1 MFIFLSIK
9 HSKCQRYSLQ
19 WIRFNIDLP
28 SNVVPM
34 ISGRRKALYSECP
47 RCFLLL
53 LLPFLVHSPFHVLVE
68 PTENRKYIRKYPSI
82 LNCIIN
88 ITLRNLYYAQ
98 FYMVYIFNKET
109 KYIIETST
117 NAWKKH
123 DHSIHDISYDSGR
136 IIFYVYFD
144 TLNKISHLSK
154 IYHHQTTT

>member
-88 ITLRNLYYAQ
+88 KSHCVIYITLNFIWCIFLIRKQSTLLKPAPMRERNTIIQ
-98 FYMVYIFNKET
+98 YM
-109 KYIIETST
+109 
-117 NAWKKH
+117 
-123 DHSIHDISYDSGR
+123 
-136 IIFYVYFD
+136 
-144 TLNKISHLSK
+144 
-154 IYHHQTTT
+154 IYHTIPEG